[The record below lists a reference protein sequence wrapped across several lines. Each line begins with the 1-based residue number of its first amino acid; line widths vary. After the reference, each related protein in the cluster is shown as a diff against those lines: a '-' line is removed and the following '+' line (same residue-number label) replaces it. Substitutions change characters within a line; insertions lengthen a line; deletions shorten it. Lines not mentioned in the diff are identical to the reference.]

1 MKLVLLLASKFH
13 QILSITFLA
22 ACVLSPAQA
31 DVTFR
36 GHVFDLNGRPL
47 VQAMVTVTRQ
57 AAKPGIAAVSVFTD
71 DTGSFQFNQPFI
83 DARVEELTLS
93 ASALGYEQVNRSFKV
108 SKNRRDRAVEATII
122 MEKQAN
128 QASTVPASA
137 WLHNIEDPIERAKL
151 ITNCVSCHQLP
162 SPEVRSYARAIDDVT
177 IGDPQAV
184 REQSWVA
191 IAKYM
196 RLLME
201 NNSVFRRS
209 GEKNIDPSD
218 VKRIYSTGAAPVN
231 GQLLSKYMKGRYD
244 VMKDYQYGAPLAVT
258 AGTLIREYAIDQPN
272 TIREALLAGNP
283 KKLWVADVYS
293 DSMIEVDVETG
304 VQTVHTIPSDVY
316 VGPKSIFHGKDD
328 AIWISPLSERNN
340 IIARLDPNTKEW
352 KTWVLLIDPR
362 GKSNVFD
369 LAASSNRKLAFDKRG
384 RIWFCDVR
392 ATSLGHFDIETGE
405 LNRIRIPDVV
415 GHKEGWGRATS
426 LVMTSD
432 QKHVWYTQ
440 HGIGVFGA
448 FNVETMEFE
457 TSVQLPQ
464 VNSYPRRPTISDKDI
479 LYIPLFATGQLVEYD
494 TKTRQLIGIYDL
506 PDNTS
511 APFAIAW
518 DNIRQVVWVTT
529 SNANVIYRFDP
540 NDKSFSV
547 IPLPR
552 EGAFL
557 RMISVDHDT
566 GFLVTSYANISEAV
580 KGPRMALIID
590 PGDNYEALMQNSNL
604 SMNMEN

>member
-1 MKLVLLLASKFH
+1 MKLILLLVCRFRQFFFIAT
-13 QILSITFLA
+13 LS
-22 ACVLSPAQA
+22 ACVLTPAQA
-31 DVTFR
+31 VVTFG

-47 VQAMVTVTRQ
+47 AQAMVTVTRQ
-57 AAKPGIAAVSVFTD
+57 AAKPGIAAISVFTD
-71 DTGSFQFNQPFI
+71 EAGVFRFNQPFI
-83 DARVEELTLS
+83 DASIEELELS
-93 ASALGYEQVNRSFKV
+93 ASALGYVQVNKSSEV
-108 SKNRRDRAVEATII
+108 SKRWRDRAVDATII

-128 QASTVPASA
+128 QAATVPASA
-137 WLHNIEDPIERAKL
+137 WLHTIEDPVERAQL
-151 ITNCVSCHQLP
+151 ITNCVSCHQFP
-162 SPEVRSYARAIDDVT
+162 SSEVRAYARAIDDVA

-184 REQSWVA
+184 REQSWAA

-201 NNSVFRRS
+201 NNSVFRR
-209 GEKNIDPSD
+209 GDEKYTDPTN

-231 GQLLSKYMKGRYD
+231 TRLLGKYMKGRYD
-244 VMKDYQYGAPLAVT
+244 VMKGYQYGAPLAVT
-258 AGTLIREYAIDQPN
+258 ANTLIREYAIDQPN

-293 DSMIEVDVETG
+293 DGMIEVDVETG
-304 VQTVHTIPSDVY
+304 EQNIHAIDSDVY
-316 VGPKSIFHGKDD
+316 VGPKSIFHGEND

-340 IIARLDPNTKEW
+340 IVARLDLNTKEW
-352 KTWVLLIDPR
+352 ETWVLLIDPSA
-362 GKSNVFD
+362 KSNMFD
-369 LAASSNRKLAFDKRG
+369 LAADSNRELAIDIHG

-392 ATSLGHFDIETGE
+392 ATALGHFNLETGE
-405 LNRIRIPDVV
+405 LNRISIPDVA

-432 QKHVWYTQ
+432 KKYVWYTQ

-457 TSVQLPQ
+457 TFEQLPL
-464 VNSYPRRPTISDKDI
+464 VNSYPRRPTISDQDI
-479 LYIPLFATGQLVEYD
+479 LYIPLFTSGQLVEYD
-494 TKTRQLIGIYDL
+494 TNTRQLIGIYDL
-506 PDNTS
+506 PDTTS
-511 APFAIAW
+511 APFAATW
-518 DNIRQVVWVTT
+518 DNVRQIVWVTT
-529 SNANVIYRFDP
+529 TNANVIYRFEP
-540 NDKSFSV
+540 KNKSFSI

-557 RMISVDHDT
+557 RMISVDQDT

-590 PGDNYEALMQNSNL
+590 PGDNYQLLKQKLNL
-604 SMNMEN
+604 

>member
-1 MKLVLLLASKFH
+1 MKLILLLVCRFRQFFLIAT
-13 QILSITFLA
+13 LS
-22 ACVLSPAQA
+22 ACVLTPAQA
-31 DVTFR
+31 AVTFG

-47 VQAMVTVTRQ
+47 AQAMVTVTRQ
-57 AAKPGIAAVSVFTD
+57 AAKPGIAAISVFT
-71 DTGSFQFNQPFI
+71 GEAGVFRFNQPFI
-83 DARVEELTLS
+83 DASIEELELS
-93 ASALGYEQVNRSFKV
+93 ASALGYVQVNKSSEV
-108 SKNRRDRAVEATII
+108 SKRWRDRAVDATII

-128 QASTVPASA
+128 QAATVPASA
-137 WLHNIEDPIERAKL
+137 WLHTIEDPVERAQL
-151 ITNCVSCHQLP
+151 ITNCVSCHQFP
-162 SPEVRSYARAIDDVT
+162 SSEVRTYARAIDDVA

-184 REQSWVA
+184 REQSWAA

-201 NNSVFRRS
+201 NNSVFRR
-209 GEKNIDPSD
+209 GDEKYTDPTN

-231 GQLLSKYMKGRYD
+231 TRLLGKYMKGRYD
-244 VMKDYQYGAPLAVT
+244 VMKGYQYGAPLAVT
-258 AGTLIREYAIDQPN
+258 ANTLIREYAIDQPN

-293 DSMIEVDVETG
+293 DGMIEVDVETG
-304 VQTVHTIPSDVY
+304 EQNIHAIDSDVY
-316 VGPKSIFHGKDD
+316 VGPKSIFHGEND

-340 IIARLDPNTKEW
+340 IVARLDLNTKEW
-352 KTWVLLIDPR
+352 ETWVLLIDPSA
-362 GKSNVFD
+362 KSNMFD
-369 LAASSNRKLAFDKRG
+369 LAADSNRELAIDIHG

-392 ATSLGHFDIETGE
+392 ATALGHFNLETGE
-405 LNRIRIPDVV
+405 LNRISIPDVA

-432 QKHVWYTQ
+432 KKHVWYTQ

-457 TSVQLPQ
+457 TFEQLPL
-464 VNSYPRRPTISDKDI
+464 VNSYPRRPTISDQDI
-479 LYIPLFATGQLVEYD
+479 LYIPLFTSGQLVEYD
-494 TKTRQLIGIYDL
+494 TNTRQLIGIYDL
-506 PDNTS
+506 PDTTS
-511 APFAIAW
+511 APFAATW
-518 DNIRQVVWVTT
+518 DNVRQIVWVTT
-529 SNANVIYRFDP
+529 TNANVIYRFEP
-540 NDKSFSV
+540 KNKSFSI

-557 RMISVDHDT
+557 RMISVDQDT

-590 PGDNYEALMQNSNL
+590 PGDNYQLLKQKLNL
-604 SMNMEN
+604 